1 MTTYFHVAPADHTGD
16 LESLA
21 EQFGESEAIEMYTT
35 RWPEA
40 GQLALNGHAS
50 MIHLYDTIEEARSHK
65 ETYGGKI
72 YAVDGEA
79 MEDDFLKVERDT
91 LEFDHPVCHE
101 SIGAEYLSEVK

>member
-101 SIGAEYLSEVK
+101 SIGAEYLSEVE